1 MLDQDGSG
9 QQELLI
15 QVCNELMK
23 EEDFKL
29 IFKDRLRLTEICH
42 FLNAHEYVAIDITQV
57 FISVVLLGQLH
68 R

>member
-1 MLDQDGSG
+1 MLDQDRSG

-29 IFKDRLRLTEICH
+29 IFKDRLKEICH